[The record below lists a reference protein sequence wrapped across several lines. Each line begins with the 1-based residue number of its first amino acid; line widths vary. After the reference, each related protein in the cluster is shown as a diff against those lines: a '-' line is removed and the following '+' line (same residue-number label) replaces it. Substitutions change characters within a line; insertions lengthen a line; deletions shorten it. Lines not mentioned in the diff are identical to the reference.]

1 VALGIWLAIFLRET
15 PMTSNWLTEE
25 EKMLFQQDVSVC
37 VWGGG
42 GEGVTM
48 QWLCYMCKC

>member
-1 VALGIWLAIFLRET
+1 MALGIWLAIFLPET

-37 VWGGG
+37 VCGG
-42 GEGVTM
+42 GVTM